1 MKVRWWLVLLVL
13 VAGFGV
19 LGLGGQ
25 QIIQNAPPIPQHIVA
40 EDGTELVGQ
49 GQILQGQVSY
59 LGHGGQHFGSIW
71 GHGAYLAPDWT
82 AKALHQWA
90 AHTLEGVRA
99 SGLSVAEA
107 KAQTVAFFQT
117 NRYESSTGT
126 VRLDARQA
134 QAYLQTRAE
143 LAMIAFQG
151 DKSAAIPARWI
162 PTQAEAERVADFWLW
177 TAWTASTRRPGLDH
191 SYTQN
196 WPQEPLVGNSITPI
210 SHLWSIL
217 SIILLILGV
226 GLMVWH
232 HANQPAEEFPAPQA
246 IPAAPATPSQRWA
259 ALYFAVAMAL
269 FLVQIGMGVLTAH
282 DAVEGNGLYGID
294 LSHILP
300 YAASRTWH
308 LQLAV
313 FWIATCWLATG
324 LYLGPKLSAKEPKG
338 QWYGVAGLL
347 IALVVVV
354 VGALTGAHQA
364 IVGKLSGSF
373 MLGHQGYEYV
383 ELGRLWQ
390 ILLTV
395 GMVFWLGLV
404 LRALLPALRGEA
416 GRLGLLKLF
425 VLSAIAIPLFY
436 SAGFMYTRETHVA
449 IAEYWRWWVV
459 HLWVEGFFEVFATVA
474 IALLSTRMG
483 LLRESTALRS
493 VSLSM
498 GLFLGSGVI
507 GTFHHLYYTGSP
519 ASISALGSVFSALE
533 IVPLTIVGFEI
544 AQSLKAGRALGSG
557 YEWPFKYFA
566 AVCFWN
572 LLGAGVFGML
582 INPPSILYFGQALN
596 TTPIHS
602 HAALFGVY
610 GFLAISLMLFAL
622 RGMTP
627 DKAWD
632 EKWLKVGFWGLNVGL
647 MLMLVFSLIPSGLYQ
662 FVQSLEQGT
671 WYARSAAVV
680 QSPLMRTFTWLR
692 MPGDVIF
699 GLGALAVIFFT
710 FKAVIGAWGWKTAEA
725 EVPAKPSLVP
735 APALAAAEDRA

>member
-1 MKVRWWLVLLVL
+1 MKARWWLVLLVL
-13 VAGFGV
+13 LAGFGV
-19 LGLGGQ
+19 LGLGGR
-25 QIIQNAPPIPQHIVA
+25 QIAQNAPPIPQRVVA
-40 EDGTELVGQ
+40 EDGTLLVGP
-49 GQILQGQVSY
+49 GQILAGQVSY
-59 LGHGGQHFGSIW
+59 LGHGGQHIGSIL
-71 GHGAYLAPDWT
+71 GHGSYLAPDWT

-90 AHTLEGVRA
+90 AGTLAGVRA
-99 SGLSVAEA
+99 RGVSPAEA
-107 KAQTVAFFQT
+107 EAQTVALFQ
-117 NRYESSTGT
+117 NNKYEIATDT
-126 VRLDARQA
+126 LKLDAAQA

-143 LAMIAFQG
+143 LARIAVEG
-151 DKSAAIPARWI
+151 DKEAAIPARWI
-162 PTQAEAERVADFWLW
+162 PTQAEGERVADFWLW
-177 TAWTASTRRPGLDH
+177 TAWTAAARRPGSEA

-196 WPQEPLVGNSITPI
+196 WPHEPLVGNTITPI

-232 HANQPAEEFPAPQA
+232 HASQPAEEFPAPQA
-246 IPAAPATPSQRWA
+246 IPAAPATSSQRWS

-282 DAVEGNGLYGID
+282 DAVEGNALYGVD
-294 LSHILP
+294 LSRILP

-338 QWYGVAGLL
+338 QWIGVAGLL
-347 IALVVVV
+347 VALVVVV

-364 IVGKLSGSF
+364 ILGKLSGSF

-395 GMVFWLGLV
+395 GMIGWLV
-404 LRALLPALRGEA
+404 MVVRALLPALRGEK
-416 GRLGLLKLF
+416 GRVGLLKLF
-425 VLSAIAIPLFY
+425 VLSAVAIPLFY
-436 SAGFMYTRETHVA
+436 SAGFMYTRETHIA
-449 IAEYWRWWVV
+449 MAEYWRWWVV

-474 IALLSTRMG
+474 IALLTTRMG
-483 LLRESTALRS
+483 LLRESTALRA
-493 VSLSM
+493 VSLSV
-498 GLFLGSGVI
+498 GLFLGSGII

-519 ASISALGSVFSALE
+519 ASIAALGSVFSALE

-557 YEWPFKYFA
+557 YEWPFKFFA

-582 INPPSILYFGQALN
+582 INPPSILYFSQGLN

-632 EKWLKVGFWGLNVGL
+632 EKWLRYGFWGLNLGL
-647 MLMLVFSLIPSGLYQ
+647 VFMLVFSLIPSGLYQ
-662 FVQSLEQGT
+662 FVQSLEHGT

-692 MPGDVIF
+692 MPGDVLF
-699 GLGALAVIFFT
+699 GLGALSVITFT

-725 EVPAKPSLVP
+725 TAPAVPEAEA
-735 APALAAAEDRA
+735 APALATGQD

>member
-1 MKVRWWLVLLVL
+1 MKARWWLVLLVL
-13 VAGFGV
+13 LAGFGV
-19 LGLGGQ
+19 LGLGGR
-25 QIIQNAPPIPQHIVA
+25 QIAQNAPPIPQQVVA
-40 EDGTELVGQ
+40 EDGTVLVGP
-49 GQILQGQVSY
+49 GQILAGQVSY
-59 LGHGGQHFGSIW
+59 LGHGGQHIGSVW
-71 GHGAYLAPDWT
+71 GHGAYLAPDWS

-90 AHTLEGVRA
+90 AHTLEAVQG
-99 SGLSVAEA
+99 SGLSPAEA
-107 KAQTVAFFQT
+107 KAQTIAIFQS
-117 NRYESSTGT
+117 NKYETSTRVLT
-126 VRLDARQA
+126 LDAA
-134 QAYLQTRAE
+134 QSAAYLKTRNE
-143 LAMIAFQG
+143 LAKIVVDG
-151 DKSAAIPARWI
+151 DKEAAIPAHWI
-162 PTQAEAERVADFWLW
+162 PTVQEGERVADFWLW
-177 TAWTASTRRPGLDH
+177 TAWAAAARRPGQAH

-196 WPQEPLVGNSITPI
+196 WPQEPLVGNTITPI

-217 SIILLILGV
+217 SVILLILGV

-232 HANQPAEEFPAPQA
+232 HASQPAEEFPEPQP
-246 IPAAPATPSQRWA
+246 IPAAPATPSQRWTT
-259 ALYFAVAMAL
+259 LYFAVAMAL

-282 DAVEGNGLYGID
+282 DAVEGNALYGVD
-294 LSHILP
+294 LSRILP

-324 LYLGPKLSAKEPKG
+324 LYLGPKLSAREPKG
-338 QWYGVAGLL
+338 QWLGVVGLL
-347 IALVVVV
+347 VALVVVV
-354 VGALTGAHQA
+354 VGALAGAHQA
-364 IVGKLSGSF
+364 ILGKLSGSF
-373 MLGHQGYEYV
+373 LLGHQGYEYV

-395 GMVFWLGLV
+395 GMVGWLVLV
-404 LRALLPALRGEA
+404 LRALLPALRGER

-425 VLSAIAIPLFY
+425 VLSAVAIPLFY
-436 SAGFMYTRETHVA
+436 SAGFMYTRETNLA
-449 IAEYWRWWVV
+449 MAEYWRWWVV

-483 LLRESTALRS
+483 LLRESTALRA

-519 ASISALGSVFSALE
+519 SSIAGLGAVFSALE

-557 YEWPFKYFA
+557 YEWPFRFFA

-582 INPPSILYFGQALN
+582 INPPSVLYFSQGLN

-610 GFLAISLMLFAL
+610 GFLAISLMLFSL
-622 RGMTP
+622 RGVTP
-627 DKAWD
+627 DRAWD
-632 EKWLKVGFWGLNVGL
+632 EKWLKYGFWGLNVGL
-647 MLMLVFSLIPSGLYQ
+647 LVMLVFSLIPSGFYQ
-662 FVQSLEQGT
+662 FIQSLQHGT

-680 QSPLMRTFTWLR
+680 QAPIMRLFTWLR
-692 MPGDVIF
+692 MPGDVLF
-699 GLGALAVIFFT
+699 GLGALAIIIFT
-710 FKAVIGAWGWKTAEA
+710 FKAVIGAWGWREEKDSG
-725 EVPAKPSLVP
+725 VPK
-735 APALAAAEDRA
+735 

>member
-1 MKVRWWLVLLVL
+1 MKARWWLVLLVL
-13 VAGFGV
+13 LAGFGV
-19 LGLGGQ
+19 LGLGGR
-25 QIIQNAPPIPQHIVA
+25 QIAQNAPPIPQQVVA
-40 EDGTELVGQ
+40 EDGTVLVGP
-49 GQILQGQVSY
+49 GQILAGQVSY
-59 LGHGGQHFGSIW
+59 LGHGGQHIGSIL
-71 GHGAYLAPDWT
+71 GHGSYLAPDWT

-90 AHTLEGVRA
+90 AGTLARVTAR
-99 SGLSVAEA
+99 GLSPAEA
-107 KAQTVAFFQT
+107 KAQTIALFQ
-117 NRYESSTGT
+117 NNKYEIATDT
-126 VRLDARQA
+126 LKLDAAQA

-143 LAMIAFQG
+143 LARIAVEG
-151 DKSAAIPARWI
+151 DKEAAIPARWI
-162 PTQAEAERVADFWLW
+162 PTQAEGERVADFWLW
-177 TAWTASTRRPGLDH
+177 TAWTAAARRPGSEA

-196 WPQEPLVGNSITPI
+196 WPHEPLVGNSITPI

-217 SIILLILGV
+217 SVILLILGV

-232 HANQPAEEFPAPQA
+232 HASQPAEAFPAPQA
-246 IPAAPATPSQRWA
+246 IPAAPATPSQRWS

-282 DAVEGNGLYGID
+282 DAVEGNALYGVD
-294 LSHILP
+294 LSRILP

-338 QWYGVAGLL
+338 QWIGVAGLL
-347 IALVVVV
+347 VALVVVV

-364 IVGKLSGSF
+364 ILGKLSGSF

-395 GMVFWLGLV
+395 GMIGWLV
-404 LRALLPALRGEA
+404 MVVRALLPALRGEQ
-416 GRLGLLKLF
+416 GRVGLLKLF
-425 VLSAIAIPLFY
+425 VLSAVAIPLFY
-436 SAGFMYTRETHVA
+436 SAGFMYTRETHIA
-449 IAEYWRWWVV
+449 MAEYWRWWVV

-474 IALLSTRMG
+474 IALLTTRMG
-483 LLRESTALRS
+483 LLRESTALRA
-493 VSLSM
+493 VSLSV
-498 GLFLGSGVI
+498 GLFLGSGII

-519 ASISALGSVFSALE
+519 ASIAALGSVFSALE

-557 YEWPFKYFA
+557 YEWPFKFFA

-582 INPPSILYFGQALN
+582 INPPSILYFSQGLN

-632 EKWLKVGFWGLNVGL
+632 EKWLAYGFWGLNLGL
-647 MLMLVFSLIPSGLYQ
+647 VLMLVGSLIPSGLYQ
-662 FVQSLEQGT
+662 FVQSLEHGT

-692 MPGDVIF
+692 MPGDVVF
-699 GLGALAVIFFT
+699 GLGALSVITFT
-710 FKAVIGAWGWKTAEA
+710 FKAVIGAWGWKTAEETA
-725 EVPAKPSLVP
+725 PAKPETEGEP
-735 APALAAAEDRA
+735 AFALTQD

>member
-1 MKVRWWLVLLVL
+1 MKARWWLVLLVL
-13 VAGFGV
+13 LAGFGV
-19 LGLGGQ
+19 LGLGGR
-25 QIIQNAPPIPQHIVA
+25 QIAQNAPPIPQRVVA
-40 EDGTELVGQ
+40 EDGTVLVGP
-49 GQILQGQVSY
+49 GQILAGQVSY
-59 LGHGGQHFGSIW
+59 LGHGGQHIGSIL
-71 GHGAYLAPDWT
+71 GHGSYLAPDWT

-90 AHTLEGVRA
+90 AATLAGVQAKGA
-99 SGLSVAEA
+99 SPAEA
-107 KAQTVAFFQT
+107 KAQTVALFQS
-117 NRYESSTGT
+117 NKYEIASDTL
-126 VRLDARQA
+126 RLDATQA
-134 QAYLQTRAE
+134 KAYLQTRAE
-143 LAMIAFQG
+143 LARIAVEG
-151 DKSAAIPARWI
+151 DKEAAIPARWI
-162 PTQAEAERVADFWLW
+162 PTQAEGERVADFWLW
-177 TAWTASTRRPGLDH
+177 TAWTAAARRPGSEA

-196 WPQEPLVGNSITPI
+196 WPHEPLVGNSITPI

-217 SIILLILGV
+217 SVVLLILGV

-232 HANQPAEEFPAPQA
+232 HASQPAEEFPAPQA
-246 IPAAPATPSQRWA
+246 IPAAPATPSQRWSA
-259 ALYFAVAMAL
+259 IYFAVAMAL

-282 DAVEGNGLYGID
+282 DAVEGNALYGVD
-294 LSHILP
+294 LSRILP

-338 QWYGVAGLL
+338 QWLGVAGLL
-347 IALVVVV
+347 AALVVVV

-364 IVGKLSGSF
+364 ILGKLSGSF

-395 GMVFWLGLV
+395 GMVGWLV
-404 LRALLPALRGEA
+404 MVVRALLPALRGEQ

-425 VLSAIAIPLFY
+425 VLSAVAIPLFY
-436 SAGFMYTRETHVA
+436 SAGFMYTRETHIA
-449 IAEYWRWWVV
+449 MAEYWRWWVV

-474 IALLSTRMG
+474 IALLTTRMG
-483 LLRESTALRS
+483 LLRESTALRAVGLS
-493 VSLSM
+493 V
-498 GLFLGSGVI
+498 GLFLGSGII

-519 ASISALGSVFSALE
+519 ASIAALGSVFSALE

-557 YEWPFKYFA
+557 YEWPFKFFA

-582 INPPSILYFGQALN
+582 INPPSILYFSQGLN

-632 EKWLKVGFWGLNVGL
+632 EKWLRYGFWGLNLGL
-647 MLMLVFSLIPSGLYQ
+647 VLMLVFSLIPSGLYQ
-662 FVQSLEQGT
+662 FVQSLEHGT

-680 QSPLMRTFTWLR
+680 QSPIMRTFTWLR
-692 MPGDVIF
+692 MPGDVLF
-699 GLGALAVIFFT
+699 GLGALSVILFT
-710 FKAVIGAWGWKTAEA
+710 FKAVIGAWSWKTAE
-725 EVPAKPSLVP
+725 ENVTAKPEAEGTP
-735 APALAAAEDRA
+735 AFARGQD

>member
-1 MKVRWWLVLLVL
+1 MKARWWLVLLVL
-13 VAGFGV
+13 LAGFGV
-19 LGLGGQ
+19 LGLGGR
-25 QIIQNAPPIPQHIVA
+25 QIAQNAPPIPQRVVA
-40 EDGTELVGQ
+40 EDGTLLVGP
-49 GQILQGQVSY
+49 GQILAGQVSY
-59 LGHGGQHFGSIW
+59 LGHGGQHIGSIL
-71 GHGAYLAPDWT
+71 GHGSYLAPDWT

-90 AHTLEGVRA
+90 AGTLARVEVRGV
-99 SGLSVAEA
+99 SPAEA
-107 KAQTVAFFQT
+107 KAQTTFLFR
-117 NRYESSTGT
+117 NNKYEIATDT
-126 VRLDARQA
+126 LKLDAAQA

-143 LAMIAFQG
+143 LARIAVEG
-151 DKSAAIPARWI
+151 DKEAAIPAHWI
-162 PTQAEAERVADFWLW
+162 PTQAEGERVADFWLW
-177 TAWTASTRRPGLDH
+177 TAWTAAARRPGSEA

-196 WPQEPLVGNSITPI
+196 WPHEPLVGNSITPI

-232 HANQPAEEFPAPQA
+232 HASQPAEEFPAPQA
-246 IPAAPATPSQRWA
+246 IPAAPATPSQRWSA
-259 ALYFAVAMAL
+259 IYFAVAMAL

-282 DAVEGNGLYGID
+282 DAVEGNALYGVD
-294 LSHILP
+294 LSRILP

-338 QWYGVAGLL
+338 QWIGVAGLL
-347 IALVVVV
+347 VALVVVV

-364 IVGKLSGSF
+364 ILGKLSGSF

-395 GMVFWLGLV
+395 GMVGWLV
-404 LRALLPALRGEA
+404 MVVRALLPALRGEQ

-425 VLSAIAIPLFY
+425 VLSAVAIPLFY
-436 SAGFMYTRETHVA
+436 SAGFMYTRETHIA
-449 IAEYWRWWVV
+449 MAEYWRWWVV

-474 IALLSTRMG
+474 IALLTTRMG
-483 LLRESTALRS
+483 LLRESTALRAVGLS
-493 VSLSM
+493 V
-498 GLFLGSGVI
+498 GLFLGSGII

-519 ASISALGSVFSALE
+519 ASIAALGSVFSALE

-557 YEWPFKYFA
+557 YEWPFKFFA

-582 INPPSILYFGQALN
+582 INPPSILYFSQGLN

-632 EKWLKVGFWGLNVGL
+632 EKWLRYGFWGLNLGL
-647 MLMLVFSLIPSGLYQ
+647 VLMLVFSLIPSGLYQ
-662 FVQSLEQGT
+662 FVQSLEHGT

-692 MPGDVIF
+692 MPGDVLF
-699 GLGALAVIFFT
+699 GLGALSVILFT
-710 FKAVIGAWGWKTAEA
+710 FKAVIGAWGWRTGEENA
-725 EVPAKPSLVP
+725 PAKPEVEG
-735 APALAAAEDRA
+735 APAFAAGRD

>member
-1 MKVRWWLVLLVL
+1 MKARWWLVLLVL
-13 VAGFGV
+13 LAGFGV
-19 LGLGGQ
+19 LGLGGR
-25 QIIQNAPPIPQHIVA
+25 QIAQNAPPIPQRVVA
-40 EDGTELVGQ
+40 EDGTLLVGP
-49 GQILQGQVSY
+49 GQILAGQVSY
-59 LGHGGQHFGSIW
+59 LGHGGQHIGSIL
-71 GHGAYLAPDWT
+71 GHGSYLAPDWT

-90 AHTLEGVRA
+90 AGTLAGVRA
-99 SGLSVAEA
+99 RGVSPAEA
-107 KAQTVAFFQT
+107 EAQTVALFQ
-117 NRYESSTGT
+117 NNKYEIATDT
-126 VRLDARQA
+126 LKLDAAQA

-143 LAMIAFQG
+143 LARIAVEG
-151 DKSAAIPARWI
+151 DKEAAIPARWI
-162 PTQAEAERVADFWLW
+162 PTQAEGERVADFWLW
-177 TAWTASTRRPGLDH
+177 TAWTAAARRPGSEA

-196 WPQEPLVGNSITPI
+196 WPHEPLVGNTITPI

-232 HANQPAEEFPAPQA
+232 HASQPAEEFPAPQA
-246 IPAAPATPSQRWA
+246 IPAAPATPSQRWS

-282 DAVEGNGLYGID
+282 DAVEGNALYGVD
-294 LSHILP
+294 LSRILP

-324 LYLGPKLSAKEPKG
+324 LYLGPKLSAREPKG
-338 QWYGVAGLL
+338 QWLGVAGLL
-347 IALVVVV
+347 VALVVVV

-364 IVGKLSGSF
+364 ILGKLSGSF

-395 GMVFWLGLV
+395 GMVGWLV
-404 LRALLPALRGEA
+404 MVVRALLPALRGEK

-425 VLSAIAIPLFY
+425 VLSAVAIPLFY
-436 SAGFMYTRETHVA
+436 SAGFMYTSETHIA
-449 IAEYWRWWVV
+449 MAEYWRWWVV

-474 IALLSTRMG
+474 IALLTTRMG
-483 LLRESTALRS
+483 LLRESTALRAVGLS
-493 VSLSM
+493 V
-498 GLFLGSGVI
+498 GLFLGSGII

-519 ASISALGSVFSALE
+519 ASIAALGSVFSALE

-557 YEWPFKYFA
+557 YEWPFKFFA

-582 INPPSILYFGQALN
+582 INPPSILYFSQGLN

-632 EKWLKVGFWGLNVGL
+632 EKWLRYGFWGLNLGL
-647 MLMLVFSLIPSGLYQ
+647 GLMLVFSLIPSGLYQ
-662 FVQSLEQGT
+662 FVQSLEHGT

-692 MPGDVIF
+692 MPGDILF
-699 GLGALAVIFFT
+699 GLGALSVILFT
-710 FKAVIGAWGWKTAEA
+710 FKAVLGAWSWKTTEQ
-725 EVPAKPSLVP
+725 EVPAKSNLVS
-735 APALAAAEDRA
+735 APALAVAED

>member
-1 MKVRWWLVLLVL
+1 MKVRWWLVLLIL
-13 VAGFGV
+13 LAGFGV
-19 LGLGGQ
+19 LGLGGVH
-25 QIIQNAPPIPQHIVA
+25 IARNAPPIPARVVSSDGAALVA
-40 EDGTELVGQ
+40 P
-49 GQILQGQVSY
+49 GQIQEGQRSY
-59 LGHGGQHFGSIW
+59 LGHGGQHIGSIW

-90 AHTLEGVRA
+90 LHTLEGLRA
-99 SGLSVAEA
+99 EGLGTVEAEA
-107 KAQTVAFFQT
+107 KVKDLFQT
-117 NRYESSTGT
+117 NKYDNTSGELTLPA
-126 VRLDARQA
+126 VQA
-134 QAYLQTRAE
+134 QAYLKTRTE
-143 LAMIAFQG
+143 LAQIAFQG
-151 DKSAAIPARWI
+151 DSGASIPARWI
-162 PTQAEAERVADFWLW
+162 PELHEAERVADFWLW
-177 TAWTASTRRPGLDH
+177 TAWTAAARRPGQAH

-196 WPQEPLVGNSITPI
+196 WPQEVLVGNAITPV

-217 SIILLILGV
+217 SIILLLLGV

-232 HANQPAEEFPAPQA
+232 HASQPAEDFPDPKPIQQ
-246 IPAAPATPSQRWA
+246 APATPSQRWS

-269 FLVQIGMGVLTAH
+269 FLVQIGMGVATAH
-282 DAVEGNGLYGID
+282 DAVEGNALYGLD
-294 LSHILP
+294 LSRILP
-300 YAASRTWH
+300 YAASRSWH

-324 LYLGPKLSAKEPKG
+324 LYLGPKLSAREPKG
-338 QWYGVAGLL
+338 QWLGVAGLL
-347 IALVVVV
+347 VALVVVV
-354 VGALTGAHQA
+354 VGALTGSHQA
-364 IVGKLSGSF
+364 ILGKLSGSF
-373 MLGHQGYEYV
+373 LLGHQGYEYV

-395 GMVFWLGLV
+395 GMVGWLVLV
-404 LRALLPALRGEA
+404 LRALLPALRGER

-449 IAEYWRWWVV
+449 LAEYWRWWVV

-483 LLRESTALRS
+483 LLKEGTALRA

-519 ASISALGSVFSALE
+519 AFVSALGSVFSALE

-544 AQSLKAGRALGSG
+544 AQSLRAGRAVGSG
-557 YEWPFKYFA
+557 YEWPFRFFA

-582 INPPSILYFGQALN
+582 INPPSILYFGQGLN

-627 DKAWD
+627 DRAWD
-632 EKWLKVGFWGLNVGL
+632 EKWLRFGFWGLNLGLGL
-647 MLMLVFSLIPSGLYQ
+647 MLVLSLIPSGFYQ
-662 FVQSLEQGT
+662 IAQSLEHGT
-671 WYARSAAVV
+671 WYARSAEVV
-680 QSPLMRTFTWLR
+680 QSPLMRAFTWLR
-692 MPGDVIF
+692 MPGDVLF
-699 GLGALAVIFFT
+699 GLGALAVIVFT
-710 FKAVIGAWGWKTAEA
+710 FKAVTGAWRWRGAEEA
-725 EVPAKPSLVP
+725 EPREAPAAVPAL
-735 APALAAAEDRA
+735 LAAKD

>member
-1 MKVRWWLVLLVL
+1 MKARWWLVLLVL
-13 VAGFGV
+13 LAGFGV
-19 LGLGGQ
+19 LGLGGK
-25 QIIQNAPPIPQHIVA
+25 QIAQNAPPIPQHVVA
-40 EDGTELVGQ
+40 EDGTQLVGP
-49 GQILQGQVSY
+49 GQILEGQVSY
-59 LGHGGQHFGSIW
+59 LGHGGQHIGSIW

-90 AHTLEGVRA
+90 AHTLDGV
-99 SGLSVAEA
+99 
-107 KAQTVAFFQT
+107 KAQGASLADARATTVSIFQS
-117 NRYESSTGT
+117 NQYESSTGT
-126 VRLDARQA
+126 LKLNAA
-134 QAYLQTRAE
+134 QAAAYLKAREE
-143 LAMIAFQG
+143 LAKVAVEG
-151 DKSAAIPARWI
+151 DKGAAIPARWI
-162 PTQAEAERVADFWLW
+162 PTMQEGERVADFWLW
-177 TAWTASTRRPGLDH
+177 TAWTAAARRPGADH

-196 WPQEPLVGNSITPI
+196 WPQEPLVGNTITPI

-232 HANQPAEEFPAPQA
+232 HANQPAEEFPDPKP
-246 IPAAPATPSQRWA
+246 IPPAPATPSQRWSA
-259 ALYFAVAMAL
+259 IYFAVAMAL

-282 DAVEGNGLYGID
+282 DAVEGNGLYGLD

-338 QWYGVAGLL
+338 QWLGVAGLL
-347 IALVVVV
+347 AALVVVV
-354 VGALTGAHQA
+354 VGALVGAHQA

-390 ILLTV
+390 ILLTI
-395 GMVFWLGLV
+395 GMVFWLVLV
-404 LRALLPALRGEA
+404 LRSLIPALKGEK

-436 SAGFMYTRETHVA
+436 SAGFMYTRETHIA
-449 IAEYWRWWVV
+449 LAEYWRWWVV

-483 LLRESTALRS
+483 LLRESTALRA

-544 AQSLKAGRALGSG
+544 AMSLKAGRALGSG

-582 INPPSILYFGQALN
+582 INPPSVLYFGQGLN

-632 EKWLKVGFWGLNVGL
+632 EKWLKWGFWGLNLGLVL
-647 MLMLVFSLIPSGLYQ
+647 MLAMSLVPSGLYQ
-662 FVQSLEQGT
+662 ITQSLNQGT
-671 WYARSAAVV
+671 WYARSAEVV

-692 MPGDVIF
+692 MPGDTLF
-699 GLGALAVIFFT
+699 GLGALAVIIFT
-710 FKAVIGAWGWKTAEA
+710 FKAVIGAWNWRTAE
-725 EVPAKPSLVP
+725 ETKPAREAVDG
-735 APALAAAEDRA
+735 APAFALNED

>member
-1 MKVRWWLVLLVL
+1 MKARWWLVLLVL
-13 VAGFGV
+13 LAGFGV
-19 LGLGGQ
+19 LGLGGR
-25 QIIQNAPPIPQHIVA
+25 QIAQNAPPIPRQIVA
-40 EDGTELVGQ
+40 EDGTVLLGP
-49 GQILQGQVSY
+49 GQILAGQVSY
-59 LGHGGQHFGSIW
+59 LGHGGQHIGSIL
-71 GHGAYLAPDWT
+71 GHGSYLAPDWT

-90 AHTLEGVRA
+90 ASTLIGVKAR
-99 SGLSVAEA
+99 GLSLAEA
-107 KAQTVAFFQT
+107 KAQTIAIFQN
-117 NRYESSTGT
+117 NRYELTTGT
-126 VRLDARQA
+126 LTFDAAQA
-134 QAYLQTRAE
+134 QAYLQTRTE
-143 LAMIAFQG
+143 LAKIAVEG
-151 DKSAAIPARWI
+151 NKEAAIPARWI
-162 PTQAEAERVADFWLW
+162 PTMQEGERVADFWLW
-177 TAWTASTRRPGLDH
+177 TAWSAAARRPGRDH

-196 WPQEPLVGNSITPI
+196 WPHEPLVGNAITPI

-217 SIILLILGV
+217 SVILLVLGV
-226 GLMVWH
+226 GLMVWY
-232 HANQPAEEFPAPQA
+232 HASQPAEEFPEPQA
-246 IPAAPATPSQRWA
+246 IPAAPATPSQRWSA
-259 ALYFAVAMAL
+259 IYFAVAMAL

-282 DAVEGNGLYGID
+282 DAVEGNGLYGVD

-338 QWYGVAGLL
+338 QWLGVAGLL
-347 IALVVVV
+347 VALVVVV
-354 VGALTGAHQA
+354 VGALAGAHQA
-364 IVGKLSGSF
+364 ILGKLSGSF

-395 GMVFWLGLV
+395 GMIGWLV
-404 LRALLPALRGEA
+404 MVVRALLPALRGEK
-416 GRLGLLKLF
+416 GRVGLLKLF
-425 VLSAIAIPLFY
+425 VLSAVAIPLFY

-449 IAEYWRWWVV
+449 MAEYWRWWVV

-474 IALLSTRMG
+474 IALLTTRMG
-483 LLRESTALRS
+483 LLRESTALRA
-493 VSLSM
+493 VSLSV
-498 GLFLGSGVI
+498 GLFLGSGII

-519 ASISALGSVFSALE
+519 ASIAALGSVFSALE

-544 AQSLKAGRALGSG
+544 AQSLKAGRAIGSG
-557 YEWPFKYFA
+557 YEWPFKFFA

-572 LLGAGVFGML
+572 LIGAGVFGMM
-582 INPPSILYFGQALN
+582 INPPSILYFSQGLN

-632 EKWLKVGFWGLNVGL
+632 EKWLKLGFWGLNLGL
-647 MLMLVFSLIPSGLYQ
+647 GLMLVFSLIPSGIYQ
-662 FVQSLEQGT
+662 FVQSLEHGT

-692 MPGDVIF
+692 MPGDVLF
-699 GLGALAVIFFT
+699 GIGALSVIVFT
-710 FKAVIGAWGWKTAEA
+710 FKAVIGAWGWRNAEEPA
-725 EVPAKPSLVP
+725 TTKEVVDA
-735 APALAAAEDRA
+735 APAFAVAED

>member
-1 MKVRWWLVLLVL
+1 MKARWWLVLLVL
-13 VAGFGV
+13 LAGFGV
-19 LGLGGQ
+19 LGLGGR
-25 QIIQNAPPIPQHIVA
+25 QIAQNAPPIPQQVVA
-40 EDGTELVGQ
+40 EDGTVLVGP
-49 GQILQGQVSY
+49 GQILAGQVSY
-59 LGHGGQHFGSIW
+59 LGHGGQHIGSIL
-71 GHGAYLAPDWT
+71 GHGSYLAPDWT

-90 AHTLEGVRA
+90 AATLTGVKARGV
-99 SGLSVAEA
+99 SPAEA
-107 KAQTVAFFQT
+107 KAQTIALFQ
-117 NRYESSTGT
+117 NNKYEIATGT
-126 VRLDARQA
+126 LKLDAAQA

-143 LAMIAFQG
+143 LARIAVQG
-151 DKSAAIPARWI
+151 DKEAAIPARWI
-162 PTQAEAERVADFWLW
+162 PTQAEGERVADFWLW
-177 TAWTASTRRPGLDH
+177 TAWTASARRPGSAA

-196 WPQEPLVGNSITPI
+196 WPHEPLVGNSITPI

-232 HANQPAEEFPAPQA
+232 HASQPAEEFPAPQA
-246 IPAAPATPSQRWA
+246 IPAAPATPSQRWS

-269 FLVQIGMGVLTAH
+269 FLVQIGMGILTAH
-282 DAVEGNGLYGID
+282 DAVEGNALYGVD
-294 LSHILP
+294 LSRILP

-338 QWYGVAGLL
+338 QWIGVAGLL
-347 IALVVVV
+347 VALVVVV

-364 IVGKLSGSF
+364 ILGKLSGSF
-373 MLGHQGYEYV
+373 LLGHQGYEYV

-390 ILLTV
+390 FLLTV
-395 GMVFWLGLV
+395 GMVGWLV
-404 LRALLPALRGEA
+404 MVVRALLPALRGEQ
-416 GRLGLLKLF
+416 GRVGLLKLF
-425 VLSAIAIPLFY
+425 VLSAVAIPLFY
-436 SAGFMYTRETHVA
+436 SAGFMYTRETHIA
-449 IAEYWRWWVV
+449 MAEYWRWWVV

-474 IALLSTRMG
+474 IALLTTRMG
-483 LLRESTALRS
+483 LLRESTALRA
-493 VSLSM
+493 VSLSV
-498 GLFLGSGVI
+498 GLFLGSGII

-519 ASISALGSVFSALE
+519 ASIAALGSVFSALE

-557 YEWPFKYFA
+557 YEWPFKFFA

-582 INPPSILYFGQALN
+582 INPPSILYFSQGLN

-632 EKWLKVGFWGLNVGL
+632 EKWLRYGFWGLNLGL
-647 MLMLVFSLIPSGLYQ
+647 VLMLVCSLIPSGLYQ
-662 FVQSLEQGT
+662 FVQSLEHGT

-699 GLGALAVIFFT
+699 GLGALSVIGFT
-710 FKAVIGAWGWKTAEA
+710 FKAVLGAWNWK
-725 EVPAKPSLVP
+725 
-735 APALAAAEDRA
+735 AAE

>member
-1 MKVRWWLVLLVL
+1 MKARWWLVLLVL
-13 VAGFGV
+13 LAGFGV
-19 LGLGGQ
+19 LGLGGR
-25 QIIQNAPPIPQHIVA
+25 QIAQNAPPIPQRVVA
-40 EDGTELVGQ
+40 EDGTLLVGP
-49 GQILQGQVSY
+49 GQILAGQVSY
-59 LGHGGQHFGSIW
+59 LGHGGQHIGSIL
-71 GHGAYLAPDWT
+71 GHGSYLAPDWT

-90 AHTLEGVRA
+90 VGTLAGVTARGV
-99 SGLSVAEA
+99 SPAEA
-107 KAQTVAFFQT
+107 RAQTVALFQ
-117 NRYESSTGT
+117 NNKYEIATDT
-126 VRLDARQA
+126 LKLDAAQA

-143 LAMIAFQG
+143 LARIAVEG
-151 DKSAAIPARWI
+151 DKEAAIPARWI
-162 PTQAEAERVADFWLW
+162 PTQAEGERVADFWLW
-177 TAWTASTRRPGLDH
+177 TAWTAAARRPGSEA

-196 WPQEPLVGNSITPI
+196 WPHEPLVGNTITPI

-232 HANQPAEEFPAPQA
+232 HASQPAEDFPAPQA
-246 IPAAPATPSQRWA
+246 IPAAPATPSQRWS

-282 DAVEGNGLYGID
+282 DAVEGNALYGVD
-294 LSHILP
+294 LSRILP

-338 QWYGVAGLL
+338 QWIGVAGLL
-347 IALVVVV
+347 VALVVVV

-364 IVGKLSGSF
+364 ILGKLSGSF

-395 GMVFWLGLV
+395 GMIGWLV
-404 LRALLPALRGEA
+404 MVVRALLPALRGEK
-416 GRLGLLKLF
+416 GRVGLLKLF
-425 VLSAIAIPLFY
+425 VLSAVAIPLFY
-436 SAGFMYTRETHVA
+436 SAGFMYTRETHIA
-449 IAEYWRWWVV
+449 MAEYWRWWVV

-474 IALLSTRMG
+474 IALLTTRMG
-483 LLRESTALRS
+483 LLRESTALRA
-493 VSLSM
+493 VSLSV
-498 GLFLGSGVI
+498 GLFLGSGII

-519 ASISALGSVFSALE
+519 ASIAALGSVFSALE

-557 YEWPFKYFA
+557 YEWPFKFFA

-582 INPPSILYFGQALN
+582 INPPSILYFSQGLN

-632 EKWLKVGFWGLNVGL
+632 EKWLRYGFWGLNLGL
-647 MLMLVFSLIPSGLYQ
+647 VLMLVFSLIPSGLYQ
-662 FVQSLEQGT
+662 FVQSLEHGT

-692 MPGDVIF
+692 MPGDVLF
-699 GLGALAVIFFT
+699 GLGALAVITFT

-725 EVPAKPSLVP
+725 TAPAKP
-735 APALAAAEDRA
+735 AAEGEPAFALHQD

>member
-1 MKVRWWLVLLVL
+1 MKARWWLVLLVL
-13 VAGFGV
+13 LAGFGV
-19 LGLGGQ
+19 LGLGGR
-25 QIIQNAPPIPQHIVA
+25 QIAQNAPPIPRQLVA
-40 EDGTELVGQ
+40 EDGTVLVGP

-59 LGHGGQHFGSIW
+59 LGHGGQHIGSVW
-71 GHGAYLAPDWT
+71 GHGAYLAPDWS

-90 AHTLEGVRA
+90 AHTLEVVQA
-99 SGLSVAEA
+99 KGLSTAEA
-107 KAQTVAFFQT
+107 KAQTVAIFQS
-117 NRYESSTGT
+117 NRYESSSQTLT
-126 VRLDARQA
+126 LDAA
-134 QAYLQTRAE
+134 QAAAYVKTRNE
-143 LAMIAFQG
+143 LARIAVEG
-151 DKSAAIPARWI
+151 DKEAAIPAHWI
-162 PTQAEAERVADFWLW
+162 PTLQEGERVADFWLW
-177 TAWTASTRRPGLDH
+177 TAWSAAARRPGAAH

-196 WPQEPLVGNSITPI
+196 WPQEPLVGNTITPI

-232 HANQPAEEFPAPQA
+232 HASQPAEEFPEPQP
-246 IPAAPATPSQRWA
+246 IPAAPATPSQRWT

-282 DAVEGNGLYGID
+282 DAVEGNGLYGLD

-324 LYLGPKLSAKEPKG
+324 LYLGPKLSGKEPKG
-338 QWYGVAGLL
+338 QWLGVAGLL

-354 VGALTGAHQA
+354 VGALAGAHQA
-364 IVGKLSGSF
+364 ILGKLSGSF
-373 MLGHQGYEYV
+373 LLGHQGYEYV

-395 GMVFWLGLV
+395 GMLGWLV
-404 LRALLPALRGEA
+404 LVVRALLPALRGER

-449 IAEYWRWWVV
+449 LAEYWRWWVV

-483 LLRESTALRS
+483 LLRESTALRA

-519 ASISALGSVFSALE
+519 SSISGLGAVFSALE

-557 YEWPFKYFA
+557 YEWPFMYFA
-566 AVCFWN
+566 AVCLWN

-582 INPPSILYFGQALN
+582 INPPSVLYFSQGLN

-610 GFLAISLMLFAL
+610 GFLAISLMLFSL

-627 DKAWD
+627 DRAWD
-632 EKWLKVGFWGLNVGL
+632 EKWLKIGFWGLNVGL
-647 MLMLVFSLIPSGLYQ
+647 LLMLVFSLIPSGFYQ
-662 FVQSLEQGT
+662 FIQSLEHGT

-680 QSPLMRTFTWLR
+680 QSPIMRTFTWLR
-692 MPGDVIF
+692 MPGDILF
-699 GLGALAVIFFT
+699 GIGALAVIVFT
-710 FKAVIGAWGWKTAEA
+710 FKAVIGAWGWRDDEGAGS
-725 EVPAKPSLVP
+725 AK
-735 APALAAAEDRA
+735 

>member
-1 MKVRWWLVLLVL
+1 MKARWWLVLLVL
-13 VAGFGV
+13 LAGFGV
-19 LGLGGQ
+19 LGLGGR
-25 QIIQNAPPIPQHIVA
+25 QIAQNAPPIPQRVVA
-40 EDGTELVGQ
+40 EDGTLLVGP
-49 GQILQGQVSY
+49 GQILAGQVSY
-59 LGHGGQHFGSIW
+59 LGHGGQHIGSIL
-71 GHGAYLAPDWT
+71 GHGSYLAPDWT

-90 AHTLEGVRA
+90 AHTLDGV
-99 SGLSVAEA
+99 SSQGVSLAEA
-107 KAQTVAFFQT
+107 KARTISQFQT
-117 NRYESSTGT
+117 NTYETTTGT
-126 VRLDARQA
+126 LKLGASQA

-143 LAMIAFQG
+143 LAKVAFGG
-151 DKSAAIPARWI
+151 DKEAAIPARWI
-162 PTQAEAERVADFWLW
+162 PTQQEAERVADFWLW
-177 TAWTASTRRPGLDH
+177 TAWSASTRRPDTAH

-196 WPQEPLVGNSITPI
+196 WPQEPLVGNTITPI

-217 SIILLILGV
+217 SIVLLILGV
-226 GLMVWH
+226 GLMIWH
-232 HANQPAEEFPAPQA
+232 HASQPAEAFPEPMA

-259 ALYFAVAMAL
+259 AIYFAVAMAL
-269 FLVQIGMGVLTAH
+269 FLVQIGMGILTAH
-282 DAVEGNGLYGID
+282 DAVEGNGLYGLD
-294 LSHILP
+294 LSRILP

-338 QWYGVAGLL
+338 QWLGVAGLL
-347 IALVVVV
+347 VALVVVV

-364 IVGKLSGSF
+364 IIGKLSGSF

-395 GMVFWLGLV
+395 GMVFWLV
-404 LRALLPALRGEA
+404 MVVRALLPALRGEK
-416 GRLGLLKLF
+416 GRVGLLKLF

-436 SAGFMYTRETHVA
+436 SAGFMYTRETHIA
-449 IAEYWRWWVV
+449 MAEYWRWWVV

-474 IALLSTRMG
+474 IALLTTRMG
-483 LLRESTALRS
+483 LLRESTALRA
-493 VSLSM
+493 VSLSV
-498 GLFLGSGVI
+498 GLFLGSGII
-507 GTFHHLYYTGSP
+507 GTFHHLYFSGSP

-544 AQSLKAGRALGSG
+544 AQSLKAGRAIGSG
-557 YEWPFKYFA
+557 YEWPFKFFA

-572 LLGAGVFGML
+572 LIGAGVFGMM
-582 INPPSILYFGQALN
+582 INPPSILYFSQGLN

-610 GFLAISLMLFAL
+610 GFLAISLMLFSL

-632 EKWLKVGFWGLNVGL
+632 EKWLGFGFWGLNLGL
-647 MLMLVFSLIPSGLYQ
+647 ILMLVCSLIPSGLYQ
-662 FVQSLEQGT
+662 FVQSLEHGT

-692 MPGDVIF
+692 VPGDVIF
-699 GLGALAVIFFT
+699 GFGALAVILFT
-710 FKAVIGAWGWKTAEA
+710 FKAVMGAWGWRTAEKTVPNR
-725 EVPAKPSLVP
+725 EVADA
-735 APALAAAEDRA
+735 APAFAVAED